1 MFSLGEY
8 MRTLWRF
15 IAGFFK
21 WTWRLLNFVREM
33 VLNLFFIFLVLVGV
47 GIWMQV
53 SNSDTKETAGRGA
66 LLLDIS
72 GVIVDKPDSSQR
84 FSRLSR
90 QLLGASSDRRQ
101 ENSLFDIVNT
111 IRQAKDDRNITGIVM
126 DLKNFAGGDQP
137 SMQYIGKALKE
148 FRDSGKPVYAIGEN
162 YSQGQYYLASFANK
176 IWLSPQGVVDLH
188 GFATNGLYYKS
199 LLDKLKVSTHV
210 FRVGTY
216 KSAVEPFIR
225 DDMSPAAREADS
237 RWIGELWQNY
247 LNTVAANRQIPA
259 QQVFPGAQGLLDGLT
274 KTGGDTAK
282 YALDNKLVDALA
294 SSAEIEKALTK
305 EFGWSKADKNYR
317 AISYYDYA
325 LKTPADTGDSIGV
338 VFANGAIMD
347 GEETQG
353 NVGGDTTAAQIRD
366 ARLDPKVKAIVLRV
380 NSPGGSVTASE
391 VIRSELAAARAAGKP
406 VVVSMGGMAASGG
419 YWISTPANYIVA
431 NPSTLTG
438 SIGIFG
444 VITTVENSLNSIGVH
459 TDGVSTSPLADV
471 SITKALPPEAQ
482 QMMQL
487 SIENGYKRFITLVAD
502 ARKSTPEQIDKIAQG
517 HVWTGQDAKANG
529 LVDSLGDFDDA
540 VAKAAELA
548 KLKQWH
554 LEYYVD
560 EPTFFDKVMDNM
572 SGSVRAMLPETF
584 QAMLPAPLA
593 SVASTVKSES
603 DKLAAFNDPQNRY
616 AFCLTCAN
624 VR

>member
-1 MFSLGEY
+1 

-21 WTWRLLNFVREM
+21 WTWRVLNFVREM

-47 GIWMQV
+47 GIWMQIDNG
-53 SNSDTKETAGRGA
+53 SNSEQTARGA

-72 GVIVDKPDSSQR
+72 GVIVDKPSTNH
-84 FSRLSR
+84 RLGVLGR
-90 QLLGASSDRRQ
+90 QLFGASSDRLQ
-101 ENSLFDIVNT
+101 ENSLFDIVNA
-111 IRQAKDDRNITGIVM
+111 IRQAKDDRNITGIVL
-126 DLKNFAGGDQP
+126 DLKNFTGADQP
-137 SMQYIGKALKE
+137 SMRYIGKALRE
-148 FRDSGKPVYAIGEN
+148 FRDSGKPVFAVGEN

-176 IWLSPQGVVDLH
+176 IWLSPQGQVDLH
-188 GFATNGLYYKS
+188 GFATNGLYYKT

-247 LNTVAANRQIPA
+247 LHTVSANRQISP
-259 QQVFPGAQGLLDGLT
+259 QQLFPGAQAIIDGLT
-274 KTGGDTAK
+274 SVGGDTAK
-282 YALDNKLVDALA
+282 YALDHKLVDALA
-294 SSAEIEKALTK
+294 SSADVEKALTK
-305 EFGWSKADKNYR
+305 QFGWSKTENNYR
-317 AISYYDYA
+317 AISYYDYS
-325 LKTPADTGDSIGV
+325 LKKPADNGGTIAV
-338 VFANGAIMD
+338 IFANGAIMD
-347 GEETQG
+347 GEETPG
-353 NVGGDTTAAQIRD
+353 NVGGDTTASQIRD

-380 NSPGGSVTASE
+380 NSPGGSVNASE
-391 VIRSELAAARAAGKP
+391 VIRAELAAAKAAGKP

-431 NPSTLTG
+431 SPSTLTG

-444 VITTVENSLNSIGVH
+444 VINTVENSLSSIGVH
-459 TDGVSTSPLADV
+459 SDGVSTSPLAEI
-471 SITKALPPEAQ
+471 SMTKALSPEVQ

-487 SIENGYKRFITLVAD
+487 SIEYGYKRFITLVAE
-502 ARKSTPEQIDKIAQG
+502 ARKRTPEQIDKIAQG
-517 HVWTGQDAKANG
+517 HVWTGEDAKANG

-554 LEYYVD
+554 LDYYQD
-560 EPTFFDKVMDNM
+560 EPTVLDMVMDSM
-572 SGSVRAMLPETF
+572 TGSVRAMLPEAI
-584 QAMLPAPLA
+584 QAMLPAPLVSA
-593 SVASTVKSES
+593 ANTVKAEG

>member
-1 MFSLGEY
+1 

-21 WTWRLLNFVREM
+21 WTWRVLNFVREM

-47 GIWMQV
+47 GIWMQIGNG
-53 SNSDTKETAGRGA
+53 SNSEQTARGA

-72 GVIVDKPDSSQR
+72 GVIVDKPSTNH
-84 FSRLSR
+84 RLGALGL
-90 QLLGASSDRRQ
+90 QLFGASSDRLQ
-101 ENSLFDIVNT
+101 ENSLFDIVNA
-111 IRQAKDDRNITGIVM
+111 IRQAKDDRNITGIVL
-126 DLKNFAGGDQP
+126 DLKNFTGADQP
-137 SMQYIGKALKE
+137 SMRYIGKALRE
-148 FRDSGKPVYAIGEN
+148 FRDSGKPVFAVGEN

-176 IWLSPQGVVDLH
+176 IWLSPQGQVDLH
-188 GFATNGLYYKS
+188 GFATNGLYYKT

-247 LNTVAANRQIPA
+247 LHTVSANRQISP
-259 QQVFPGAQGLLDGLT
+259 QQLFPGAQAIIDGLT
-274 KTGGDTAK
+274 SVGGDTAK
-282 YALDNKLVDALA
+282 YALDHKLVDALA
-294 SSAEIEKALTK
+294 SSADVEKALTK
-305 EFGWSKADKNYR
+305 QFGWSKTENNYR
-317 AISYYDYA
+317 AISYYDYS
-325 LKTPADTGDSIGV
+325 LKTPADTGGTIAV
-338 VFANGAIMD
+338 IFANGAIMD
-347 GEETQG
+347 GEETPG
-353 NVGGDTTAAQIRD
+353 NVGGDTTASQIRD

-380 NSPGGSVTASE
+380 NSPGGSVNASE
-391 VIRSELAAARAAGKP
+391 VIRAELAAARAAGKP

-431 NPSTLTG
+431 SPSTLTG

-444 VITTVENSLNSIGVH
+444 VINTVENSLSSIGVH
-459 TDGVSTSPLADV
+459 SDGVSTSPLADI
-471 SITKALPPEAQ
+471 SMTKALSPEVQ

-487 SIENGYKRFITLVAD
+487 SIEYGYKRFITLVAD
-502 ARKSTPEQIDKIAQG
+502 ARKRTPEQIDKIAQG
-517 HVWTGQDAKANG
+517 HVWTGEDAKANG

-554 LEYYVD
+554 LDYYQD
-560 EPTFFDKVMDNM
+560 EPTVLDMVMDSM
-572 SGSVRAMLPETF
+572 TGSVRAMLPEAI
-584 QAMLPAPLA
+584 QVMLPAPLVSA
-593 SVASTVKSES
+593 ANTVKAEG
-603 DKLAAFNDPQNRY
+603 DKLAVFNDPQNRY

>member
-1 MFSLGEY
+1 
-8 MRTLWRF
+8 
-15 IAGFFK
+15 
-21 WTWRLLNFVREM
+21 
-33 VLNLFFIFLVLVGV
+33 
-47 GIWMQV
+47 MQV
-53 SNSDTKETAGRGA
+53 SGGDSKETASRGA

-84 FSRLSR
+84 FSKLSR
-90 QLLGASSDRRQ
+90 QLLGASSDRLQ

-148 FRDSGKPVYAIGEN
+148 FRDSGKPVYAVGEN

-176 IWLSPQGVVDLH
+176 IWLSPQGVVNLH

-259 QQVFPGAQGLLDGLT
+259 QQVFPGAQGLLEGLT

-282 YALDNKLVDALA
+282 YALENKLVDALA

-305 EFGWSKADKNYR
+305 EFGWSKTDKNYR

-391 VIRSELAAARAAGKP
+391 VIRAELAAARAAGKP
-406 VVVSMGGMAASGG
+406 AVVSMGGMAASGG

-444 VITTVENSLNSIGVH
+444 VITTVENSLDSIGVH

-471 SITKALPPEAQ
+471 SITRALPPEAQ

-502 ARKSTPEQIDKIAQG
+502 ARHSTPEQIDKIAQG

-548 KLKQWH
+548 KVKQWH

-572 SGSVRAMLPETF
+572 SGSVRAMLPDAF

>member
-1 MFSLGEY
+1 

-21 WTWRLLNFVREM
+21 WTWRVLNFVREM

-47 GIWMQV
+47 GIWMQIGNG
-53 SNSDTKETAGRGA
+53 SNSEQTARGD

-72 GVIVDKPDSSQR
+72 GVIVDKPSTNH
-84 FSRLSR
+84 RLGALGR
-90 QLLGASSDRRQ
+90 QLFGASSDRLQ
-101 ENSLFDIVNT
+101 ENSLFDIVNA
-111 IRQAKDDRNITGIVM
+111 IRQAKDDRNITGIVL
-126 DLKNFAGGDQP
+126 DLKNFTGADQP
-137 SMQYIGKALKE
+137 SMRYIGKALRE
-148 FRDSGKPVYAIGEN
+148 FRDSGKPVFAVGEN

-176 IWLSPQGVVDLH
+176 IWLSPQGQVDLH
-188 GFATNGLYYKS
+188 GFATNGLYYKT

-247 LNTVAANRQIPA
+247 LHTVSANRQISP
-259 QQVFPGAQGLLDGLT
+259 QQLFPGAQAIIDGLT
-274 KTGGDTAK
+274 SVGGDTAK
-282 YALDNKLVDALA
+282 YALDHKLVDALA
-294 SSAEIEKALTK
+294 SSADVEKALTK
-305 EFGWSKADKNYR
+305 QFGWSKTENNYR
-317 AISYYDYA
+317 AISYYDYS
-325 LKTPADTGDSIGV
+325 LKTPADTGGTIAV
-338 VFANGAIMD
+338 IFANGAIMD
-347 GEETQG
+347 GEETPG
-353 NVGGDTTAAQIRD
+353 NVGGDTTASQIRD

-380 NSPGGSVTASE
+380 NSPGGSVNASE
-391 VIRSELAAARAAGKP
+391 VIRAELAAARAAGKP

-431 NPSTLTG
+431 SPSTLTG

-444 VITTVENSLNSIGVH
+444 VINTVENSLSSIGVH
-459 TDGVSTSPLADV
+459 SDGVSTSPLADI
-471 SITKALPPEAQ
+471 SMTKALSPEVQ

-487 SIENGYKRFITLVAD
+487 SIEYGYKRFITLVAD
-502 ARKSTPEQIDKIAQG
+502 ARKRTPEQIDKIAQG
-517 HVWTGQDAKANG
+517 HVWTGEDAKANG

-554 LEYYVD
+554 LDYYQD
-560 EPTFFDKVMDNM
+560 EPTVLDMVMDSM
-572 SGSVRAMLPETF
+572 TGSVRAMLPETI
-584 QAMLPAPLA
+584 QAMLPAPLVSA
-593 SVASTVKSES
+593 ANTVKAEG

>member
-1 MFSLGEY
+1 

-21 WTWRLLNFVREM
+21 WTWRLLNFVREF

-53 SNSDTKETAGRGA
+53 SSTNTSEQAGRGA

-72 GVIVDKPDSSQR
+72 GVIVDKPSST
-84 FSRLSR
+84 SRLSVIGR
-90 QLLGASSDRRQ
+90 QLFGASSDRLQ

-126 DLKNFAGGDQP
+126 DLKNFAGADQP
-137 SMQYIGKALKE
+137 SMQYIGKALRE
-148 FRDSGKPVYAIGEN
+148 FRDSGKPVFAIGDN
-162 YSQGQYYLASFANK
+162 FSQGQYYLASFANK
-176 IWLSPQGVVDLH
+176 IWLSPQGSVDLH

-247 LNTVAANRQIPA
+247 LDTVAANRQIPA
-259 QQVFPGAQGLLDGLT
+259 QQVFPGAQAMLDDLT
-274 KTGGDTAK
+274 KVDGDTAK

-294 SSAEIEKALTK
+294 SSAEVEKLLTK
-305 EFGWSKADKNYR
+305 QFGWSKADKNYR
-317 AISYYDYA
+317 AVSYYDYS
-325 LKTPADTGDSIGV
+325 LKTPAETGDSIGV

-347 GEETQG
+347 GEETPG
-353 NVGGDTTAAQIRD
+353 NVGGDTTAAQIRE

-380 NSPGGSVTASE
+380 NSPGGSVSASE
-391 VIRSELAAARAAGKP
+391 VIRSELAAAKAAGKP

-419 YWISTPANYIVA
+419 YWISTPASYIVA

-444 VITTVENSLNSIGVH
+444 VINTVENSLDSIGIH
-459 TDGVSTSPLADV
+459 TDGVSTSPLADI
-471 SITKALPPEAQ
+471 SITKALPPEVQ

-502 ARKSTPEQIDKIAQG
+502 ARKTTPEQIDKIAQG

-540 VAKAAELA
+540 VTKAAELA

-554 LEYYVD
+554 IEYYQD
-560 EPTFFDKVMDNM
+560 EPTFVDMVMDSM
-572 SGSVRAMLPETF
+572 SGSVRAILPQAI

-593 SVASTVKSES
+593 SAASAVKAEG